1 MGGGIGLPQFESAD
15 HGHQLLGLALE
26 SAGGGGHLF
35 HQVPTLD
42 GKVLL
47 KIPAETQT
55 GKSFRLRGKGV
66 KPVRGGAVGDL
77 ICKVQIET
85 PVNLTAEQ
93 KTLVE
98 NLGESLSNSGKH
110 HSPQESSWLDSLK
123 HFFTKG

>member
-1 MGGGIGLPQFESAD
+1 M
-15 HGHQLLGLALE
+15 
-26 SAGGGGHLF
+26 
-35 HQVPTLD
+35 
-42 GKVLL
+42 L

-66 KPVRGGAVGDL
+66 KPVRGGAIGDL

-85 PVNLTAEQ
+85 PVNLTSEQ
-93 KTLVE
+93 KELVE
-98 NLGESLSNSGKH
+98 SLGESLSNSGKH